1 LQRKFTKKQQNH
13 KIKLLKMKEILK
25 QVSVTDEKLFKEA
38 ALKRLGW
45 SRDQYNNRVQGRTR
59 LTSAE
64 RAILLNVAEEIKT
77 QVTHVN

>member
-1 LQRKFTKKQQNH
+1 M
-13 KIKLLKMKEILK
+13 IKMKEILK
-25 QVSVTDEKLFKEA
+25 QVSVADEKLFKEA

-77 QVTHVN
+77 QVTREGEK